1 MVVGPVLMRARHVF
15 AVQRSRKADPILFSC
30 KGYAPGPSMPEFAF
44 VLIHALLD
52 AASGSF
58 LCSCCYLLLQSSDS
72 PRCWALPLAIIRLP
86 LRLQIDLEGAR
97 CRAGTLGA
105 N

>member
-1 MVVGPVLMRARHVF
+1 
-15 AVQRSRKADPILFSC
+15 
-30 KGYAPGPSMPEFAF
+30 MPEFAF

-72 PRCWALPLAIIRLP
+72 PRRWTLSLAVIRLP